1 MFEKFGEF
9 NSADDMNTIA
19 ATMLE
24 EGKTDDILAL
34 AKENGIDEDDAKDF
48 IDGIAGE
55 LCTPL
60 MAAVGKLKIEAAAVK
75 LPTMME
81 GYVFVINDMATY
93 DKDLQAGIRKTSK
106 KLVNV
111 LGELLKES
119 SKNRVAL
126 PKEITT
132 AAGIKTTVYVGDVD
146 RTTFKKIVRK
156 YYTEG

>member
-9 NSADDMNTIA
+9 NSAEELNTIA

-24 EGKTDDILAL
+24 EGKTRDVIAL
-34 AKENGIDEDDAKDF
+34 AEENGIDADDAQDYL
-48 IDGIAGE
+48 DGVAGE
-55 LCTPL
+55 LCTSL
-60 MAAVGKLKIEAAAVK
+60 MAAVGKLKVETAALK
-75 LPTMME
+75 LPSMME
-81 GYVFVINDMATY
+81 GYVFMINDMATIE
-93 DKDLQAGIRKTSK
+93 KDLQLGIRKKGK
-106 KLVNV
+106 KLVEV

-126 PKEITT
+126 PKEITA

-146 RTTFKKIVRK
+146 RTTFKKIVRR

>member
-9 NSADDMNTIA
+9 NSADEMNTIA

-24 EGKTDDILAL
+24 EGKTDDIIAL

-48 IDGIAGE
+48 IDGVAGE

-81 GYVFVINDMATY
+81 GFVFMINDMATTE
-93 DKDLQAGIRKTSK
+93 KDLQAGIRKTGK

-126 PKEITT
+126 PKEITE
-132 AAGIKTTVYVGDVD
+132 AAGIKSTVYVGDVD
-146 RTTFKKIVRK
+146 RATFKKIVRK